1 MGRRELLAVL
11 AECLSGRPLL
21 TRADMARHFGITLR
35 TVDRRIAAGQ
45 FPAPVR
51 IVGGP
56 RWTAEQIST
65 HEAKANRAKKT
76 HFTNKAARSAA
87 AAA

>member
-56 RWTAEQIST
+56 RWTADQISI

-76 HFTNKAARSAA
+76 HFNKASGSAA